1 MKALNSSRL
10 LIKQNQVTIFFL
22 FIFSFLFY
30 IFEFKE
36 FILWSQIVEFYEISS
51 IFSIKAHTIRIL
63 LINGLISSVNIF
75 LDVDRVI
82 AFNIITHLVLFF
94 STVIFSKIVYKSIT
108 KKIFPIILISII
120 PIVISFFQNGRGI
133 FGCFSILL
141 LFYILSITNVKLK
154 WICLVIAAIFSN
166 VSSGIF
172 SVLLITIVLGVL
184 NKSFFFLKKKH
195 LIFILFLTMPLFII
209 YLDKNLK
216 FYDYDL
222 FKLLSHGLGII
233 FQTNFNILLP
243 LVLLFS
249 VIFLLTS
256 FYIFIINPKII
267 YTIEFPFIT
276 ASLIGLFFGFSSFN
290 CFIYV
295 YSLLFFQKLNFVQKN
310 KLK

>member
-1 MKALNSSRL
+1 MKALNSSRI
-10 LIKQNQVTIFFL
+10 LIKQNNITIFFL
-22 FIFSFLFY
+22 FIFSYLFFL
-30 IFEFKE
+30 FEFKE

-51 IFSIKAHTIRIL
+51 IFSFEAHTIRIL
-63 LINGLISSVNIF
+63 LINGLISLVNIF
-75 LDVDRVI
+75 LGVDRVI

-120 PIVISFFQNGRGI
+120 PIIISFFQNGRGI

-141 LFYILSITNVKLK
+141 LFYILSITKVKLK
-154 WICLVIAAIFSN
+154 WIYLVVAAIFSN

-172 SVLLITIVLGVL
+172 SVFLITIILGTL
-184 NKSFFFLKKKH
+184 NKSFSFLKKKH
-195 LIFILFLTMPLFII
+195 LIFILFLTLPLFII
-209 YLDKNLK
+209 YLNKNLK

-222 FKLLSHGLGII
+222 FKLLSHGLGVI
-233 FQTNFNILLP
+233 FHIDFNIFLP
-243 LVLLFS
+243 LVLLFL
-249 VIFLLTS
+249 VTFLLIS

-276 ASLIGLFFGFSSFN
+276 ASIIGLFFGFSSFN

-295 YSLLFFQKLNFVQKN
+295 YSLLFLQKVRFCLKNLN
-310 KLK
+310 